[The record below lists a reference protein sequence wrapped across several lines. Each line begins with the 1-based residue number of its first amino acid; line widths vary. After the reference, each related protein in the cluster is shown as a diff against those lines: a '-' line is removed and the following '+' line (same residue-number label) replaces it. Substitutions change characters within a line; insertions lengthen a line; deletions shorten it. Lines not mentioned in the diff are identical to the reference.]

1 VFFPYYFDPTYV
13 LILPAMIFA
22 LFAQARVQSTFQ
34 KFLHV
39 RARSGMTGAQAAAGI
54 LSSAGM
60 GNVSIEQTP
69 NTLGDH
75 FDPRTNT
82 LRLSPQVYGHASL
95 ASVAVAA
102 HEAGHALQHREGYQ
116 PLAIRQAIL
125 PVASIGSN
133 LAVPLFIL
141 GFLFASGSGSF
152 GDFLMSLG
160 IWMFI
165 GAVAFQIVTLPVE
178 FNASKRALGLL
189 TENGYITQDEVSG
202 ARQVLEAAAL
212 TYVAA
217 AAVAVSQLLRL
228 LVLRGR
234 RRD

>member
-1 VFFPYYFDPTYV
+1 MFFPYFDPTYL

-34 KFLHV
+34 KYLRV

-54 LSSAGM
+54 LSSSGL
-60 GNVSIEQTP
+60 GNVSIEQIP

-75 FDPRTNT
+75 YDPRSNT
-82 LRLSPQVYGHASL
+82 LRLSPQVYGQASL

-102 HEAGHALQHREGYQ
+102 HEAGHAIQHSQGYQ

-133 LAVPLFIL
+133 LALPLFIL
-141 GFLFASGSGSF
+141 GFLFASGSGGM
-152 GDFLMSLG
+152 GDFLMTLG
-160 IWMFI
+160 IWLFV
-165 GAVAFQIVTLPVE
+165 GAVVFQIVTLPVE

-189 TENGYITQDEVSG
+189 ADNGYIAEDEVGG
-202 ARQVLEAAAL
+202 ARQVLQAAAL

-217 AAVAVSQLLRL
+217 AAVALSQLLRL
-228 LVLRGR
+228 LVLRGN